1 MKVKGSTTVSS
12 KNQVTLPVRALEAA
26 GVAAGD
32 RPRVI
37 EAEAGRIVLQRVEDI
52 VDQVAGRLTG
62 LIDRAAIESLD
73 EEWD

>member
-32 RPRVI
+32 RLRVI